1 MALTRYSGGR
11 EVDSLRRE
19 MDRLFDSF
27 LPQRAGD
34 DEASSAVW
42 APRADLM
49 ETDDAYIVS
58 IDVPGV
64 DPETIDVTFED
75 GTLKIS
81 GERETT
87 REDEKGQFH
96 RIERSYGR
104 FFRSFRF
111 GNVAD
116 ADQIDASSDGG
127 VLTIRLAKRE
137 ASKPRK
143 IEIGKTSRSAG
154 SSNGGG

>member
-1 MALTRYSGGR
+1 MSLTRYTGGR
-11 EVDSLRRE
+11 EFDTLRRE

-27 LPQRAGD
+27 LPQRSGD
-34 DEASSAVW
+34 ETASAVW

-49 ETDDAYIVS
+49 ETDDAYIVAV
-58 IDVPGV
+58 DVPGIE
-64 DPETIDVTFED
+64 PEKIDVTFED

-81 GERETT
+81 GEREASR
-87 REDEKGQFH
+87 REDSGQFH

-116 ADQIDASSDGG
+116 SEQIDASFNDG
-127 VLTIRLAKRE
+127 VLTIKLGKRE

-143 IEIGKTSRSAG
+143 IEIGRSG
-154 SSNGGG
+154 SGDGSNVDLN